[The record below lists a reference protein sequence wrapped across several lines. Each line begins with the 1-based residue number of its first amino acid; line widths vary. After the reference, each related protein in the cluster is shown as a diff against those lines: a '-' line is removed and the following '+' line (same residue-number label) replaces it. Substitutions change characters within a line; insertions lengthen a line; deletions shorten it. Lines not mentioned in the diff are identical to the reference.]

1 MLRKPPFPISPE
13 ELTEEVL
20 SESLGKEVD
29 SFSYTRIGSDRGM
42 LGVVLL
48 LDISY
53 SDGST
58 DKTNLVC
65 KFPALREGSMENN
78 RRGNN
83 NERELRFYDELAPIT
98 PIRTPEFH
106 SGSYD
111 PNTEHFMLIQE
122 AIDVDENVDQIQ
134 GISVE
139 QAMLVID
146 EAASLHATW
155 WENPDLNNLSWL
167 PGPEQRKNSLSII
180 ADAGWEPLCEMLEG
194 ELTEQEIS
202 FGTEITQKVGEMLDL
217 LSNHPKTLI
226 HSDLR
231 ADNLLFDREGN
242 KVFIVDWQG
251 TSTGPAGWD
260 LAYFMSQSL
269 SVETR
274 RKNEAML
281 LDRYMESLKETGKN
295 LDPAE
300 ALAGY
305 ADSMLYGLV
314 VACSLPLIS
323 DENEKRVKELASV
336 MTRRS
341 FEAMKDHNK
350 F

>member
-20 SESLGKEVD
+20 SESLGKKVE

-53 SDGST
+53 T
-58 DKTNLVC
+58 DNSQQNTNLIC
-65 KFPALREGSMENN
+65 KFPALREGSMENT

-83 NERELRFYDELAPIT
+83 NERELRFYDELSPIT
-98 PIRTPEFH
+98 PVRTPEFH
-106 SGSYD
+106 SGWYD
-111 PNTEHFMLIQE
+111 PATEHFMLIQE
-122 AIDVDENVDQIQ
+122 AIDVDENVDQIE

-139 QAMLVID
+139 QAILVLD
-146 EAASLHATW
+146 EVASLHATW
-155 WENPDLNNLSWL
+155 WEHPDLKKIEWLPTPAQRKKNLSV
-167 PGPEQRKNSLSII
+167 I
-180 ADAGWEPLCEMLEG
+180 ASAGWEPLCEMLKG
-194 ELTEQEIS
+194 ELSEQEIS
-202 FGTEITQKVGEMLDL
+202 FGNQIAQRVDEMLDV
-217 LSNHPKTLI
+217 LSSHPQTLI

-231 ADNLLFDREGN
+231 ADNLLFTREGD

-251 TSTGPAGWD
+251 TSKGPAGWD
-260 LAYFMSQSL
+260 LAYFLTSSL

-274 RKNEAML
+274 RKNEEML
-281 LDRYMESLKETGKN
+281 LDHYINSLKATGK
-295 LDPAE
+295 DIYPAQ

-305 ADSMLYGLV
+305 GDGILYGLV
-314 VACSLPLIS
+314 IACSLPLIS
-323 DENEKRVKELASV
+323 DENEKRVKELATV
-336 MTRRS
+336 IARRS
-341 FEAMKDHNK
+341 IEAMKDHNK

>member
-20 SESLGKEVD
+20 SESLGKEVN

-58 DKTNLVC
+58 ENTNLVC

-83 NERELRFYDELAPIT
+83 NERELRFYDELSHIT
-98 PIRTPEFH
+98 PIRTPKFH
-106 SGSYD
+106 SGWYD
-111 PNTEHFMLIQE
+111 PDTEHFMLIQQ
-122 AIDVDENVDQIQ
+122 AIDVDENVDQIK

-139 QAMLVID
+139 QAMLVLD
-146 EAASLHATW
+146 EVASLHAKW
-155 WENPDLNNLSWL
+155 WEHPDLNKFDWLPKPNQREKNLSF
-167 PGPEQRKNSLSII
+167 I
-180 ADAGWEPLCEMLEG
+180 ASTGWEPLCEMLKG

-202 FGTEITQKVGEMLDL
+202 FGNKITQRVGEMLDV
-217 LSNHPKTLI
+217 LSSYPETLI

-231 ADNLLFDREGN
+231 ADNLLFTREDS

-251 TSTGPAGWD
+251 TSKGPAGWD
-260 LAYFMSQSL
+260 LAYFMTSSL

-274 RKNEAML
+274 RENEEML
-281 LDRYMESLKETGKN
+281 LNHYVNSLKAAGKN

-305 ADSMLYGLV
+305 ADGILYGLV
-314 VACSLPLIS
+314 IACSLPLIS
-323 DENEKRVKELASV
+323 DESEERVKELARV
-336 MTRRS
+336 ITRRS
-341 FEAMKDHNK
+341 IDAMKDHNK